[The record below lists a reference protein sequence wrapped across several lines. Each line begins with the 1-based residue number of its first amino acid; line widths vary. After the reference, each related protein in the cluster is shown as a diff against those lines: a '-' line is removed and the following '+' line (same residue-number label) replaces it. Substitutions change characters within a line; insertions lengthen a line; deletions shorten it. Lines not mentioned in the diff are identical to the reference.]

1 MNTSPDPVEF
11 ARLVARRSPC
21 RVQVGA
27 AISDCRGI
35 FAWGWNHAGPD
46 GLGLCAER
54 MALQRANRSRLSG
67 ATLTVVALRRGKE
80 ITSAPCACCERAI
93 VAAGV
98 PRVSSRN
105 AVGVRVQVAYP
116 REMRRSA

>member
-1 MNTSPDPVEF
+1 VNTTIDPLEF
-11 ARLVARRSPC
+11 AELCARRSPC

-54 MALQRANRSRLSG
+54 MALQRANRSRLPG

-80 ITSAPCACCERAI
+80 ITSTPCPCCERAI
-93 VAAGV
+93 VAAKV
-98 PRVSSRN
+98 PWVSSRN
-105 AVGVRVQVAYP
+105 VAGVRVRTSYP
-116 REMRRSA
+116 RAMRRSA

>member
-1 MNTSPDPVEF
+1 MNTRIDVLEF

-27 AISDCRGI
+27 VISDCRGV

-80 ITSAPCACCERAI
+80 IPSTPCPCCERAI
-93 VAAGV
+93 IAANV
-98 PRVSSRN
+98 PWVSSRSV
-105 AVGVRVQVAYP
+105 AGVRVRTSYP

>member
-1 MNTSPDPVEF
+1 MNTTIDPLEF
-11 ARLVARRSPC
+11 AELCARRSPC

-54 MALQRANRSRLSG
+54 MALGRANRSRLHHT
-67 ATLTVVALRRGKE
+67 TLTIVARRRGRE
-80 ITSAPCACCERAI
+80 ITSAPCACCQRVIA
-93 VAAGV
+93 VLGV
-98 PRVSSRN
+98 PWVECQDASGQRVRWDY
-105 AVGVRVQVAYP
+105 RVNL
-116 REMRRSA
+116 RRSA